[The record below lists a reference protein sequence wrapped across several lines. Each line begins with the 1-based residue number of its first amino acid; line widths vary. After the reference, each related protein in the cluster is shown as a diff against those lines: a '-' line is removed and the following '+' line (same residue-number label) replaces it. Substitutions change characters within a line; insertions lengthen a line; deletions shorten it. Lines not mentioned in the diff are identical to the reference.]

1 MPGKARKQ
9 ACRTATAASSS
20 DVKSVD
26 STDEPPKWMQ
36 SFFTH
41 MAEEGKR
48 RDEEY
53 RHLMDLY
60 AQPRSSTPL
69 AFKAPEPPQGHH
81 RSEIE
86 SRLSDD
92 ARDIKMSNVKS
103 PPTFDAKKFP
113 SKTLSLDEVCSR
125 ISAH

>member
-1 MPGKARKQ
+1 MPGKASKR
-9 ACRTATAASSS
+9 ARRAAAAASSS

-26 STDEPPKWMQ
+26 STDEPRKWMQ
-36 SFFTH
+36 SSFTH
-41 MAEEGKR
+41 LAEEGKC

-60 AQPRSSTPL
+60 AQPWSSTPL
-69 AFKAPEPPQGHH
+69 ASEAPEPPQGHH

-92 ARDIKMSNVKS
+92 AREIKISNVKS
-103 PPTFDAKKFP
+103 TPMLDA
-113 SKTLSLDEVCSR
+113 SISLQDFITWRSVWQDF
-125 ISAH
+125 ANN

>member
-1 MPGKARKQ
+1 MPGKASKR
-9 ACRTATAASSS
+9 ARRAAASSS

-41 MAEEGKR
+41 MAEEGKC

-69 AFKAPEPPQGHH
+69 ASEAPEPLQGHH

-86 SRLSDD
+86 SRLSVMT
-92 ARDIKMSNVKS
+92 RVK
-103 PPTFDAKKFP
+103 
-113 SKTLSLDEVCSR
+113 
-125 ISAH
+125 

>member
-1 MPGKARKQ
+1 MPGKANKR
-9 ACRTATAASSS
+9 ARRAAAAASSS

-26 STDEPPKWMQ
+26 STEEPPKWMQ

-60 AQPRSSTPL
+60 ARLRSSTPL
-69 AFKAPEPPQGHH
+69 ASEAPEPLQSHH

-86 SRLSDD
+86 SRLSDN
-92 ARDIKMSNVKS
+92 ACEIKFRMWDPSFVRCKYFS
-103 PPTFDAKKFP
+103 PRLYYLAKCVAGFRHV
-113 SKTLSLDEVCSR
+113 D
-125 ISAH
+125 